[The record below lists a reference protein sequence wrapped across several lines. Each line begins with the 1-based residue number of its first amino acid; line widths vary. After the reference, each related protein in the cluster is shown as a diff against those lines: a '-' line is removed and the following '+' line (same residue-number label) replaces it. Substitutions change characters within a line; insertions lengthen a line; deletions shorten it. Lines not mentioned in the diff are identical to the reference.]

1 MYGKTTVATV
11 VIGTGRLASTGFGT
25 TAYICL
31 GVILLLGGALLL
43 RWGRRRVAAR

>member
-1 MYGKTTVATV
+1 MYGKTSLVTV

-25 TAYICL
+25 TGYICL
-31 GVILLLGGALLL
+31 GAILLVGGALLM